1 VLIAF
6 GGDVHFAGSAAAALN
21 GDLGSAVKLLKNA
34 DLSIVNLE
42 TAITDRG
49 TPGPK
54 EFTFRAPAKALNV
67 LRDAGIDVVTVAN
80 NHGMDYGPVGLEDTL
95 AAGKRAQ
102 MPIIGAGQ
110 NIKQAYRPYRTT
122 INGVRIAVIGATDVL
137 DSFAQSTWPAT
148 ATRPGLASA
157 KDTPR
162 LVQAVRAA
170 RAKSDVVVVDL
181 HWGTELQSCP
191 SARQKELASA
201 LTEAG
206 AQVVVGSHAHV
217 LEPHVR
223 QGNTTV
229 HYGLGNF
236 VFYANRP
243 ASVQS
248 GVYDVVVD
256 KDGVVKTKWNPAQIR
271 RGRPDLLTGS
281 AARSAQKAE
290 NELTER
296 CGLS

>member
-1 VLIAF
+1 MRIAF
-6 GGDVHFAGSAAAALN
+6 GGDVHFAGSSAAALN
-21 GDLGSAVKLLKNA
+21 GNPGSAVKLLKQA

-54 EFTFRAPAKALNV
+54 EFTFRAPAKALDV

-80 NHGMDYGPVGLEDTL
+80 NHGMDYGPVGLADTL
-95 AAGKRAQ
+95 AAGRRAQ
-102 MPIIGAGQ
+102 LPIVGAGKDA
-110 NIKQAYRPYRTT
+110 KQAYRPYRTT

-137 DSFAQSTWPAT
+137 DTFAQSSWPAT

-162 LVQAVRAA
+162 LVRAVRAA
-170 RAKSDVVVVDL
+170 RAQADVVVVDL
-181 HWGTELQSCP
+181 HWGIEMESCP
-191 SARQKELASA
+191 SARQQELAA
-201 LTEAG
+201 VLTGAG

-217 LEPHVR
+217 LEPHVQ
-223 QGNTTV
+223 QGRTTV

-236 VFYANRP
+236 VFYATRP
-243 ASVQS
+243 ASVRS

-256 KDGVVKTKWNPAQIR
+256 RDGVVRTKWHPAQIYG
-271 RGRPDLLTGS
+271 GRPALLTGP
-281 AARSAQKAE
+281 AARSADRAE
-290 NELTER
+290 NELAER
-296 CGLS
+296 CGLA